1 MGRTFDD
8 LTTLDGVTMR
18 IVIAIEGYPNLLT
31 DGDAAAAVTAWA
43 GTDYTAAL
51 SGLAVKWAHQ
61 QALSPWEPFAGPAPA
76 LTFAV
81 MDASGTNADTFALA
95 VFKREGQV
103 TSQLAADVTPTST
116 SIVVRSSDAFA
127 ASGTLYI
134 GSEAI
139 GYTTNTTGTET
150 FTGLTRGKWS
160 PFEISG
166 GGGFARTHRAASSIE
181 GFDADATTSTA
192 VADAPLEWRGRRVG
206 VWLHRDR
213 GGVLDTRAEAHLA
226 FAGEIADI
234 IDDADG
240 RTIVQC
246 TSIVEAVRNAV
257 VLREQWR
264 ARLQDGIYLDAG
276 VRFAATDFRAWTSA
290 GTAYVDEGEAD
301 DLVVVAAG
309 ATAPYQINAGQYTG
323 EQIADAINDW
333 LAKARDDGD
342 LLLQQK
348 FTYLVTDANGAPRSR
363 LGYVDPTVSGVA
375 THSWRVNADRASVRN
390 FLGWDAHGIGADGVG
405 GTEEGSALSAS
416 APLRI
421 AAVPSGYLKIKD
433 VQGSF
438 VDQHSYMRPAFLA
451 LMAAG
456 VAKGI
461 VRIGDA
467 IMVCA
472 EPSGTSADGTLQVQ
486 GTPALLLNDDLGAD
500 PSTAW
505 PGLAADADGNVEI
518 VQMLVLDAPFKTLAL
533 AMLASTGGGANWPA
547 YDVLPAQC
555 GAAIPYDLLTSTL
568 ATEIAATPQSDDALA
583 LIVDKPTRLADIF
596 GVSFALRGL
605 QFLWRQGRLTVK
617 GYATPTSA
625 ATLSIGS
632 DDRAAPI
639 DTTDDQRAVTRQSD
653 ELMRNVVKV
662 RHNASAA
669 GDRFRDTM
677 TFVVPGSVGNH
688 GARPITLSAR
698 NALGPIGGG
707 MGEDLA
713 GLRAP
718 FAARLALLAYPATVT
733 NIPIPYT
740 LFETATPGEVCLF
753 SDPSARD
760 PATGTRGITNRP
772 ALILRH
778 RYDYGGDGQAPTG
791 EIDVQVFTRLSLAP
805 YCPTAQVDDGATNG
819 GYVVATKVLT
829 CKAHEHSEASEVAD
843 ATRFVTGDKVRITQI
858 DPDASASPLT
868 WDDVVASQAGNTIT
882 LTTGLGGW
890 DSSLLYRIY
899 SDNYTDAVTGQRAN
913 AYQADDADGQ
923 VANARAPYGLAYFGA
938 GQASTFTASAAT
950 ELPSRPP
957 TVAYGDGVALD
968 TGHARDLARGLNNGR
983 SYKWAAQVPEVVEEM
998 TFGASGGGVTWRL
1011 VQAEPV
1017 FVGIGKPTSATT
1029 RKLYVAPTL
1038 CSTSGASV
1046 SVRVTLA
1053 RFRPQDADRAD
1064 VTRVLPYAD
1073 ATFTATSTT
1082 YATPAAVALD
1092 TEHLLLG
1099 EGPFAG
1105 WGWLYVEV
1113 TDGAKF
1119 RGFGL
1124 QHTGP
1129 AVAP

>member
-1 MGRTFDD
+1 MG
-8 LTTLDGVTMR
+8 TTLTDLASLASVTMR
-18 IVIAIEGYPNLLT
+18 IVIAIEGYGYLLT
-31 DGDAAAAVTAWA
+31 DGDPAAAVTAWA
-43 GTDYTAAL
+43 ATDYTQAL
-51 SGLAVKWAHQ
+51 GGLAVRWAHQ
-61 QALSPWEPFAGPAPA
+61 QALSPWEPFAGPSPSLA
-76 LTFAV
+76 FSV

-103 TSQLAADVTPTST
+103 TSQLTADVTPTST

-139 GYTTNTTGTET
+139 GYTTNTTATET
-150 FTGLTRGKWS
+150 FSGLTRGKWS
-160 PFEISG
+160 PFKTES

-206 VWLHRDR
+206 VWLHRER

-234 IDDADG
+234 TDDADT
-240 RTIVQC
+240 RTVVQC
-246 TSIVEAVRNAV
+246 TGIIDAVRSAV

-276 VRFAATDFRAWTSA
+276 VRFSATDFRAWTSA
-290 GTAYVDEGEAD
+290 GTAYVDEGEAS

-342 LLLQQK
+342 LLLQQN
-348 FTYLVTDANGAPRSR
+348 FTYLITDTSGSPRSQ
-363 LGYVDPTVSGVA
+363 LSYVDPTVTGVA
-375 THSWRVNADRASVRN
+375 THSWRVNADRAPVRT

-405 GTEEGSALSAS
+405 GTETGSALSAS

-421 AAVPSGYLKIKD
+421 AAVPSGLLKIKD

-438 VDQHSYMRPAFLA
+438 VDQSTFTRPDFLA
-451 LMAAG
+451 RMAAG
-456 VAKGI
+456 AVKGI

-472 EPSGTSADGTLQVQ
+472 TPTGTTADGGLEVQ

-518 VQMLVLDAPFKTLAL
+518 VQMLVLDAPFKKLAL
-533 AMLASTGGGANWPA
+533 ATLCSTGGGANWTD
-547 YDVLPAQC
+547 YDLLPAQC
-555 GAAIPYDLLTSTL
+555 GAAIPYDLLTTAL
-568 ATEIAATPQSDDALA
+568 EAEIAASPQSDDALA
-583 LIVDKPTRLADIF
+583 LIVDKPTRIADIF

-605 QFLWRQGRLTVK
+605 QILWRQGRLTVK
-617 GYATPTSA
+617 GYATPTAA
-625 ATLSIGS
+625 ATLTIGS
-632 DDRAAPI
+632 DDRAAPVG
-639 DTTDDQRAVTRQSD
+639 TVDDQRAVTRQSD
-653 ELMRNVVKV
+653 ELMRNIVKV
-662 RHNASAA
+662 RHNANAA
-669 GDRFRDTM
+669 GGSYRDTM

-688 GARPITLSAR
+688 GARPITLDAR

-733 NIPIPYT
+733 NIPIPFD

-753 SDPSARD
+753 SDPFARD

-778 RYDYGGDGQAPTG
+778 RYDYGGDDRAPTG

-805 YCPTAQVDDGATNG
+805 YCPTAQVDDGAADG
-819 GYVVATKVLT
+819 GYDAGTKVLT

-843 ATRFVTGDKVRITQI
+843 ATRFVAGDKVRVIQI
-858 DPDASASPLT
+858 DPDASASPLR
-868 WDDVVASQAGNTIT
+868 WDDTVASQTGNTIT
-882 LTTGLGGW
+882 LTAGLSAW
-890 DSSLLYRIY
+890 DASLLYRVY
-899 SDNYTDAVTGQRAN
+899 SDTYTDATTGQRAN
-913 AYQADDADGQ
+913 TYQADDADGQ
-923 VANARAPYGLAYFGA
+923 VADSRAPYGLAYFGV
-938 GQASTFTASAAT
+938 GQVSTFTPSVAT
-950 ELPSRPP
+950 ELPARPP
-957 TVAYGDGVALD
+957 TAAYGDGVALD
-968 TGHARDLARGLNNGR
+968 TGHARDLGVGLNNGL

-1017 FVGIGKPTSATT
+1017 FVGIGKPTTATT

-1064 VTRVLPYAD
+1064 VTRVLPYATT
-1073 ATFTATSTT
+1073 TFTTTSTT
-1082 YATPAAVALD
+1082 YATPSAVALSID
-1092 TEHLLLG
+1092 HLLLG

-1105 WGWLYVEV
+1105 WGWLYLEL
-1113 TDGAKF
+1113 TDGAKC
-1119 RGFGL
+1119 RGLGT
-1124 QHTGP
+1124 QYTGP
-1129 AVAP
+1129 VVAP